1 MSEPK
6 DNVTTT
12 SLDAGYEVSDA
23 RVTPLVIF
31 VVILVLITVGV
42 MGASSWILNG
52 LEASREPEPEVHP
65 LAAERQV
72 PPAPRL
78 QDVPSKDIAEHRAI
92 QGKLLGEY
100 EWIDREQ
107 GIVRIPIER
116 AMELV
121 AERKGSVR

>member
-1 MSEPK
+1 MSDHK
-6 DNVTTT
+6 DNVTTR

-23 RVTPLVIF
+23 RVTPLVVF

-52 LEASREPEPEVHP
+52 LAEAREPEPELHP
-65 LAAERQV
+65 LAEERQV

-78 QDVPSKDIAEHRAI
+78 QDVPSKDIEEHRAI
-92 QGKLLGEY
+92 QGRLLGDY

-121 AERKGSVR
+121 AEREGKVR